1 MNFAKK
7 VIALFIIIFYI
18 ISNILF
24 YNTIFNDYPNI
35 ILFKSSIL
43 LLIFEILFW
52 IFLFSKLDNTDLN
65 RIKSIEYLFIISLTG
80 VSISRIF
87 LHSSP
92 YLNDLLN
99 TKSFYIYLVGIL
111 RGLFIFSSIINIF
124 YIKDSKSK
132 ILLLVS
138 SLNLVTS
145 IMIWLDFD
153 SNINAILRILI
164 GILILLYVIMEKRV
178 FENSKNIEKMKIKE
192 E

>member
-52 IFLFSKLDNTDLN
+52 IFLFSKLDNTNLN
-65 RIKSIEYLFIISLTG
+65 RIKSIEYLFIMSLTG

-132 ILLLVS
+132 ILLFVS

-164 GILILLYVIMEKRV
+164 GILILLYVIIEKRV
-178 FENSKNIEKMKIKE
+178 FENNKNIEKMKIKE

>member
-1 MNFAKK
+1 
-7 VIALFIIIFYI
+7 
-18 ISNILF
+18 
-24 YNTIFNDYPNI
+24 
-35 ILFKSSIL
+35 
-43 LLIFEILFW
+43 
-52 IFLFSKLDNTDLN
+52 
-65 RIKSIEYLFIISLTG
+65 
-80 VSISRIF
+80 
-87 LHSSP
+87 
-92 YLNDLLN
+92 
-99 TKSFYIYLVGIL
+99 L

-132 ILLLVS
+132 ILLFVS

-153 SNINAILRILI
+153 SNINAILRIVI

>member
-1 MNFAKK
+1 MSFVKK
-7 VIALFIIIFYI
+7 GIALFIILFYI
-18 ISNILF
+18 VSNILF

-52 IFLFSKLDNTDLN
+52 IVLFSKLDNTNSN
-65 RIKSIEYLFIISLTG
+65 RIKSIEYLFIISLSG

-99 TKSFYIYLVGIL
+99 IKYFYIYLVGIL
-111 RGLFIFSSIINIF
+111 RGLFIFSSIMNIF
-124 YIKDSKSK
+124 YMKDSKSK
-132 ILLLVS
+132 ILLFVS

-164 GILILLYVIMEKRV
+164 GILILLYVIIEKRV

>member
-52 IFLFSKLDNTDLN
+52 IFLFSKLDNTNLN
-65 RIKSIEYLFIISLTG
+65 RIKSIEYLFIMSLTG

-132 ILLLVS
+132 ILLFVS

-153 SNINAILRILI
+153 SNINAILRIVI
-164 GILILLYVIMEKRV
+164 GILILLYVIIEKRV
-178 FENSKNIEKMKIKE
+178 FENNKNIEKMKIKE